1 MTHSVRARKG
11 RLQPAADDDIGT
23 RPGAVRF
30 LIEGRNCWRRVRA
43 SRLAFL
49 IDAQSYFS
57 CFKAAALRARTSI
70 MIVGWDVNSRMP
82 LEFPDDAR
90 HDVPN
95 KLGPF
100 LNYLANTRPGLK
112 IRVLDWDSPLFFAPD
127 REWAQQAH
135 FDWFTHPNMRFAL
148 DDQHPLGGSHHQK
161 LVVIDDDIA
170 FVGGIDLT
178 DSRLDGPEHRACDP
192 RRRKPDGDPYGP
204 HHDVQ
209 VAVSGCAAKALASVA
224 YDRWRCATGEHVQ
237 SALASEDC
245 WPEDLAVDLV
255 DTDVAIA
262 RTYPAWKHRPDI
274 REIETLFLDAIARAE
289 RTVYIEN
296 QYFCADRVAQAIIE
310 RLADADCPEFVLIV
324 PSKPGSWLER
334 KAMGSKQQRL
344 LAHVRRADHR
354 GRFRVYMPVVG
365 ERGEVSVKVH
375 SKVLIVDD
383 RIAIIGSANLN
394 NRSLGLDSECNLAL
408 EGDPGSATERAV
420 TALRDRLLS
429 EHLGLPEGVLA
440 AEIDTQGSLIDAIE
454 RLRGEARSLRPFPQT
469 PADLLDTI
477 AADLDVLDPD
487 APAAPER
494 IADELAQGRQ
504 YQTTLRAALVRLAA
518 VIVVFSALAAL
529 WRWGPLSSWADPA
542 VLDAWGHSLSSSGMA
557 TALLLVAYVVG
568 SLLMF
573 PVLVL
578 IAATGLFYGPV
589 SGVLIA
595 GAGSLLSAGAGYAVG
610 ALLGR
615 RFLRRMA
622 GGRLDHIS
630 RRLARRGV
638 LSMTVIRLLPVAPFT
653 LINLAAGASHIR
665 FRDYL
670 VGTTLGMAPGIVAI
684 TAFSGQLR
692 RVIDSPD
699 ATNIAVLAGVM
710 IVIIVAAFLCWR
722 RFVRSPSYDA
732 TSK

>member
-1 MTHSVRARKG
+1 MTHNVRARKG

-30 LIEGRNCWRRVRA
+30 LIEGRNCWRMVRA

-49 IDAQSYFS
+49 IDAQSYF
-57 CFKAAALRARTSI
+57 CRFKAAALRARTSI

-95 KLGPF
+95 KLGRF

-148 DDQHPLGGSHHQK
+148 DDQHPVGASHHQK

-178 DSRLDGPEHRACDP
+178 DSRLDAPEHRACDP
-192 RRRKPDGDPYGP
+192 RRRKPDGEAYGP
-204 HHDVQ
+204 YHDVQ

-237 SALASEDC
+237 PALASEDC

-296 QYFCADRVAQAIIE
+296 QYFCAERVAQAIIA

-365 ERGEVSVKVH
+365 ECGEVSVKVH
-375 SKVLIVDD
+375 SKVLIVDG

-420 TALRDRLLS
+420 TAFRDRLLS
-429 EHLGLPEGVLA
+429 EHLDVPMGVLA
-440 AEIDTQGSLIDAIE
+440 AAIDTQGSLIGAIE

-494 IADELAQGRQ
+494 IADELAQGKR

-518 VIVVFSALAAL
+518 VVVVFSALAAL

-568 SLLMF
+568 GLVMF

-578 IAATGLFYGPV
+578 IAATGLFYGPM

-630 RRLARRGV
+630 RQLARRGV

-670 VGTTLGMAPGIVAI
+670 VGTTLGMAPGVVAI
-684 TAFSGQLR
+684 TTFSGQLR

-722 RFVRSPSYDA
+722 RFIRSPSGEA
-732 TSK
+732 TRK